1 MTPQETTPKGPAFP
15 ETKSTEPLV
24 AVTVL
29 VSGTT
34 VGDVILGAGA
44 KIRLTKIQADTLASL
59 NPPAVVIT
67 GI

>member
-1 MTPQETTPKGPAFP
+1 MNNKETTAPIDP
-15 ETKSTEPLV
+15 ENPLV

-34 VGDVILGAGA
+34 VGDVILGLGA
-44 KIRLTKIQADTLASL
+44 KIMLTKSQAETLASL
-59 NPPAVVIT
+59 NPPAVQIT